1 MENEVINEYTKLVWT
16 AIPDKPGT
24 KKQELCQRF
33 LRKCPTPLAIKRL
46 SRIEKNEINEWAPE
60 MLNFFAAIEL
70 GKIVTKSHEEII
82 GHAYSSIELGRK
94 MVDHFQSEGQES
106 VCIAC
111 TDIHNEIIDWKI
123 LFVGG
128 GCECILYPDKIFQ
141 YALRCSAQG
150 IIMIHNH
157 PTGDIHPSKQDES
170 FTRRLER
177 GCEIIGLHLVDF
189 MIVGRDT
196 YHSWREASLV
206 NELKK

>member
-16 AIPDKPGT
+16 AIPDKLGT

-46 SRIEKNEINEWAPE
+46 SRVE
-60 MLNFFAAIEL
+60 
-70 GKIVTKSHEEII
+70 SEE
-82 GHAYSSIELGRK
+82 
-94 MVDHFQSEGQES
+94 QES

-157 PTGDIHPSKQDES
+157 PTGAIHPSKQDES

-196 YHSWREASLV
+196 YHSWREVSLV